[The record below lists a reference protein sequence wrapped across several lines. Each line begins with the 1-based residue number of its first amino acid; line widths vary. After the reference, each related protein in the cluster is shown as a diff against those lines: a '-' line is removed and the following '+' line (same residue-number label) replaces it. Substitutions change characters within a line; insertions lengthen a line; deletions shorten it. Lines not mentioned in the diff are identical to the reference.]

1 MRCAAR
7 VTPSGHADLAQGAV
21 GGDAELDG
29 LDMVVDVPCG
39 QGAVGVRT
47 ARTAPLNVAMARA
60 RGFRR
65 AITTHDPNSGG
76 RPS

>member
-1 MRCAAR
+1 MPTVRCAAR
-7 VTPSGHADLAQGAV
+7 VAPSGHADLAQGAV

-47 ARTAPLNVAMARA
+47 AWTAP
-60 RGFRR
+60 
-65 AITTHDPNSGG
+65 
-76 RPS
+76 